1 MVYAYQTL
9 EVTQRASVVEVT
21 INNPP
26 LNVMTLQLYSDLV
39 EFTEKVEHDDSVKV
53 IIFQSAN
60 PDFFIA
66 HFDVEAILEFPTD
79 SPAKRSEKL
88 SDFHL
93 MCERVRTM
101 PKATIAKIAGRAGG
115 GGNEF
120 AASCDMRFGLL
131 EKTIINQMEVALG
144 ILPGGTGTQSLPRLI
159 GRGRAM
165 EVCLGCDDLD
175 AKTAESWGYLNRAFN
190 SKSKLD
196 EFITNLADRI
206 SSWPIEAISRC
217 KASINNSETSW
228 QDGLVEEA
236 FLFQETLRTKTAQT
250 NMRTALNLGLQTFDG
265 ETNMGQL
272 CLEFGRAA
280 ANKR

>member
-9 EVTQRASVVEVT
+9 EVSQRASVVEVT

-280 ANKR
+280 ATKP

>member
-9 EVTQRASVVEVT
+9 EVTQRVSVVEVT

-131 EKTIINQMEVALG
+131 EKTIFNQMEVALG

-196 EFITNLADRI
+196 EFIKNLADRI

>member
-9 EVTQRASVVEVT
+9 EVTQRVSVVEVT

-79 SPAKRSEKL
+79 SPAKRSETL

-131 EKTIINQMEVALG
+131 EKTIFNQMEVALG

>member
-9 EVTQRASVVEVT
+9 EVTQRVSVVEVT

-131 EKTIINQMEVALG
+131 EKTIFNQMEVALG

-196 EFITNLADRI
+196 EFIKNLSDRI

>member
-1 MVYAYQTL
+1 MVHAYQTL

-53 IIFQSAN
+53 IVFQSAH

-66 HFDVEAILEFPTD
+66 HFDVEAILEFQTD
-79 SPAKRSEKL
+79 SPVRRSEKL

-175 AKTAESWGYLNRAFN
+175 AKTAEDWGYLNRTFD
-190 SKSKLD
+190 SKSELD
-196 EFITNLADRI
+196 EFITNLVDRI
-206 SSWPIEAISRC
+206 SSWPLEAISRC
-217 KASINNSETSW
+217 KASINNAEMSW
-228 QDGLVEEA
+228 KNGLVEEA
-236 FLFQETLRTKTAQT
+236 FLFQETLRSKDAQT
-250 NMRTALNLGLQTFDG
+250 NMRTALDFGLQTSEG
-265 ETNMGQL
+265 ELNMGQL

>member
-1 MVYAYQTL
+1 MVHAYQTL

-53 IIFQSAN
+53 IVFQSAH

-79 SPAKRSEKL
+79 SPARRSEKL

-175 AKTAESWGYLNRAFN
+175 AKTAEDWGYLNRTFD
-190 SKSKLD
+190 SKSELD
-196 EFITNLADRI
+196 EFITKLVDRI
-206 SSWPIEAISRC
+206 SSWPLEAISRC
-217 KASINNSETSW
+217 KASINNAEMSW
-228 QDGLVEEA
+228 KNGLVEEA
-236 FLFQETLRTKTAQT
+236 FLFQETLRSKDAQT
-250 NMRTALNLGLQTFDG
+250 NMRTALDFGLQTSEG
-265 ETNMGQL
+265 ELNMGQL

>member
-9 EVTQRASVVEVT
+9 EVTQRVSVVEVT

-196 EFITNLADRI
+196 EFIKNLADRI

-280 ANKR
+280 ANNR

>member
-9 EVTQRASVVEVT
+9 EVTQRVSVVEVT

-265 ETNMGQL
+265 EMNMGQL

>member
-9 EVTQRASVVEVT
+9 EVAQRASVVEVT

-53 IIFQSAN
+53 VVFQSAH

-79 SPAKRSEKL
+79 SPARRSEKL

-101 PKATIAKIAGRAGG
+101 PKATIAKIVGRAGG

-131 EKTIINQMEVALG
+131 GKTIINQMEVALG

-175 AKTAESWGYLNRAFN
+175 AKTAENWGYLNRMFD
-190 SKSKLD
+190 SKSELD
-196 EFITNLADRI
+196 EFITNLVDRI
-206 SSWPIEAISRC
+206 SSWPLEAISKC
-217 KASINNSETSW
+217 KASINNAEISW
-228 QDGLVEEA
+228 KNGLVEEA
-236 FLFQETLRTKTAQT
+236 FLFQETLRTKDAQT
-250 NMRTALNLGLQTFDG
+250 NMRTALDFGLQTSEG
-265 ETNMGQL
+265 ELNMGQL

-280 ANKR
+280 ANKQ

>member
-9 EVTQRASVVEVT
+9 EVTQRVSVVEVT

-39 EFTEKVEHDDSVKV
+39 EFTEMVEHDDSVKV

-159 GRGRAM
+159 GLGRAM

-196 EFITNLADRI
+196 EFIKNLSDRI

-280 ANKR
+280 ANNR

>member
-9 EVTQRASVVEVT
+9 EVTQRVSVVEVT

-159 GRGRAM
+159 
-165 EVCLGCDDLD
+165 LSL
-175 AKTAESWGYLNRAFN
+175 
-190 SKSKLD
+190 
-196 EFITNLADRI
+196 IHI
-206 SSWPIEAISRC
+206 
-217 KASINNSETSW
+217 
-228 QDGLVEEA
+228 
-236 FLFQETLRTKTAQT
+236 
-250 NMRTALNLGLQTFDG
+250 
-265 ETNMGQL
+265 
-272 CLEFGRAA
+272 
-280 ANKR
+280 

>member
-9 EVTQRASVVEVT
+9 EVTQRVSVVEVT

-196 EFITNLADRI
+196 EFIKNLSDRI

-236 FLFQETLRTKTAQT
+236 FLFQETLRTRTAQT

>member
-9 EVTQRASVVEVT
+9 EVTQRVSVVEVT

-60 PDFFIA
+60 PGFFIA

-196 EFITNLADRI
+196 EFIKNLSDRI

-280 ANKR
+280 TNKR

>member
-9 EVTQRASVVEVT
+9 EVAQRVSVVEVT

-131 EKTIINQMEVALG
+131 EKTIFNQMEVALG

-196 EFITNLADRI
+196 EFIKNLSDRI

>member
-9 EVTQRASVVEVT
+9 KVTQRVSVVEVT

-196 EFITNLADRI
+196 EFIKNLSDRI

-280 ANKR
+280 ANNR

>member
-9 EVTQRASVVEVT
+9 EVAQRVSVVEVT

-131 EKTIINQMEVALG
+131 EKTIFNQMEVALG

>member
-9 EVTQRASVVEVT
+9 EVAQRVSVVEVT

-175 AKTAESWGYLNRAFN
+175 AKTAESWGYLNRAFK

-196 EFITNLADRI
+196 EFIKNLSDRI

>member
-1 MVYAYQTL
+1 MVHAYQTL

-53 IIFQSAN
+53 IVFQSAH

-79 SPAKRSEKL
+79 SPARRSEKL

-175 AKTAESWGYLNRAFN
+175 AKTAEDWGYLNRTFD
-190 SKSKLD
+190 SKSELD
-196 EFITNLADRI
+196 EFITNLVDRI
-206 SSWPIEAISRC
+206 SSWPLEAISRC
-217 KASINNSETSW
+217 KASINNAEMSW
-228 QDGLVEEA
+228 KNGLVEEA
-236 FLFQETLRTKTAQT
+236 FLFQETLRSKDAQT
-250 NMRTALNLGLQTFDG
+250 NMRTALDFGLQTSEG
-265 ETNMGQL
+265 ELNMGQL

>member
-9 EVTQRASVVEVT
+9 EVTQRVSVVEVT

-196 EFITNLADRI
+196 EFIKNLSDRI

-265 ETNMGQL
+265 EINMGQL

>member
-9 EVTQRASVVEVT
+9 EVTQRVSVVEVT

-60 PDFFIA
+60 PDCFIA

-196 EFITNLADRI
+196 EFIKNLSDRI

-280 ANKR
+280 ANNR

>member
-9 EVTQRASVVEVT
+9 EVTQRVSVVEVT

-79 SPAKRSEKL
+79 SPAKRSETL

-131 EKTIINQMEVALG
+131 EKTIFNQMEVALG

-196 EFITNLADRI
+196 EFIKNLSDRI

>member
-9 EVTQRASVVEVT
+9 EVSQRASVVEVT

-39 EFTEKVEHDDSVKV
+39 EFTEKVEDDDSVKV
-53 IIFQSAN
+53 VVFQSAH

-66 HFDVEAILEFPTD
+66 HFDVEAILEFPID
-79 SPAKRSEKL
+79 SPARRSEKL

-175 AKTAESWGYLNRAFN
+175 AKTAETWGYLNRTFD
-190 SKSKLD
+190 SKSELD
-196 EFITNLADRI
+196 EFVANLVDRI
-206 SSWPIEAISRC
+206 SAWPLEAISRC
-217 KASINNSETSW
+217 KASINNSEMSW
-228 QDGLVEEA
+228 KNGLVEEA
-236 FLFQETLRTKTAQT
+236 FLFQETLRSKDAQK
-250 NMRTALNLGLQTFDG
+250 NMRTALEFGLQTSEG
-265 ETNMGQL
+265 ELNMGQL
-272 CLEFGRAA
+272 CLEFGRAT
-280 ANKR
+280 ANEQ

>member
-9 EVTQRASVVEVT
+9 EVTQRVSVVEVT

-131 EKTIINQMEVALG
+131 EKTIFNQMEVALG

-196 EFITNLADRI
+196 EFIKNLSDRI

-280 ANKR
+280 ANNR

>member
-9 EVTQRASVVEVT
+9 EVTQRVSVVEVT

-131 EKTIINQMEVALG
+131 GKTIINQMEVALG

-175 AKTAESWGYLNRAFN
+175 AKTAEIWGYLNRAFN

>member
-1 MVYAYQTL
+1 MVHAYQTL
-9 EVTQRASVVEVT
+9 EVNQRASVVEVT

-101 PKATIAKIAGRAGG
+101 PKATIGILNFLLIAS
-115 GGNEF
+115 NIPPF
-120 AASCDMRFGLL
+120 AAPSYFV
-131 EKTIINQMEVALG
+131 IFIPV
-144 ILPGGTGTQSLPRLI
+144 I
-159 GRGRAM
+159 G
-165 EVCLGCDDLD
+165 DIF
-175 AKTAESWGYLNRAFN
+175 LN
-190 SKSKLD
+190 
-196 EFITNLADRI
+196 
-206 SSWPIEAISRC
+206 SS
-217 KASINNSETSW
+217 T
-228 QDGLVEEA
+228 
-236 FLFQETLRTKTAQT
+236 
-250 NMRTALNLGLQTFDG
+250 
-265 ETNMGQL
+265 
-272 CLEFGRAA
+272 
-280 ANKR
+280 

>member
-9 EVTQRASVVEVT
+9 EVTQRVSVVEVT

-131 EKTIINQMEVALG
+131 EKTIFNQMEVALG

>member
-9 EVTQRASVVEVT
+9 EVSQRASVVEVT

-39 EFTEKVEHDDSVKV
+39 EFTEKVEHDDSVRV

-131 EKTIINQMEVALG
+131 EKTIFNQMEVALG

>member
-9 EVTQRASVVEVT
+9 EVTQRVSVVEVT

-101 PKATIAKIAGRAGG
+101 PKATIAKMAGRAGG

-131 EKTIINQMEVALG
+131 EKTIFNQMEVALG

-196 EFITNLADRI
+196 EFIKNLSDRI

>member
-9 EVTQRASVVEVT
+9 EVTQRVSVVEVT

-196 EFITNLADRI
+196 EFIKNLSDRI

-280 ANKR
+280 ANNR